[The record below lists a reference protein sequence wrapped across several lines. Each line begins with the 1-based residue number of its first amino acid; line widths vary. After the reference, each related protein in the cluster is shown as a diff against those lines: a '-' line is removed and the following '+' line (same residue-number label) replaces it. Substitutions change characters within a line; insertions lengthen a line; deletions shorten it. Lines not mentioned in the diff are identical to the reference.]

1 MLMEFSK
8 GFCYLPN
15 RINLRISLMN
25 RYKILE
31 KSLKFYEST
40 VFNIL
45 MYLQITWG
53 ILFKKEILIL

>member
-1 MLMEFSK
+1 
-8 GFCYLPN
+8 
-15 RINLRISLMN
+15 MN

-31 KSLKFYEST
+31 KSLKFYESA
-40 VFNIL
+40 VFNTY